1 MGMQCGQGQQHEV
14 HAREYPVARA
24 QAGQE
29 AAIRGQRVDHGQQ
42 GQNGGAGPQQ
52 LDPGPLGG
60 PAHRPEQGGPPGDE
74 HGVHLPLGALRHLHR
89 QQAVGPEHA
98 GHADGQAGDGGDVQ
112 PFHEP
117 EAEMRPFR
125 VGQLAAPLHVPQ
137 HQSRAHHGRARK
149 ADDEVQPA
157 RGQVA
162 EAAHVQRIEHAARL
176 GGGAH
181 AVLGL
186 QQLAAD
192 AVERHE
198 LRADGDAAVVA
209 AHHDHAGLGI
219 AGQVDVQALHL
230 ARAPALLGLA
240 HHVGQRCQGRGLSRG
255 LASRNE
261 GAELLACHHALLGR
275 HGGGQAG
282 PGHVHQGQRH
292 QAGVRDHQV
301 KGQAQHGQRVVRVQ
315 PGALALAPAEGE
327 EVGKDLLVRD
337 HPADDG
343 HQHEHGAQPRQIAA
357 PEHGHVVELEVE
369 AVEELAAARLAH
381 RAFEARAG
389 GRVEAAV
396 LEAAPGA
403 LFGLRRAPEHRGHRA
418 ARIGQVDQPLRAL
431 RRHMRHGVADPLG
444 HERGLARLALVRL
457 LGLHPL
463 RDLVPEIA
471 HRAREEH
478 GVEEPAQQQAD
489 PGVQVGHG
497 LADAGCLGR
506 FRGLGG
512 LACRVRGVRG
522 VRGVRVHAPSPLP
535 QVHHAA
541 GASTRAATSRPAQAR
556 VALRTANTQITA
568 PA

>member
-14 HAREYPVARA
+14 HAGEHPVARA

-42 GQNGGAGPQQ
+42 GQGGGAGPQQ

-60 PAHRPEQGGPPGDE
+60 PTHRPEQGGPPGDE

-89 QQAVGPEHA
+89 QQAIGPEHA

-137 HQSRAHHGRARK
+137 HQSRSHHGRARK

-181 AVLGL
+181 AVLCL

-192 AVERHE
+192 AVEHHE
-198 LRADGDAAVVA
+198 LRADGDAAVLA
-209 AHHDHAGLGI
+209 ADGGHARIGI

-240 HHVGQRCQGRGLSRG
+240 DHVGQRCQGRGLARG
-255 LASRNE
+255 LACGNK
-261 GAELLACHHALLGR
+261 GTELLAGHHALLGR
-275 HGGGQAG
+275 HGRGQIG
-282 PGHVHQGQRH
+282 PGHVHQGQGH

-315 PGALALAPAEGE
+315 PGALPLAPAEGE

-337 HPADDG
+337 HSADDG

-396 LEAAPGA
+396 LEAALA
-403 LFGLRRAPEHRGHRA
+403 LAFGRAPEHRGHRA
-418 ARIGQVDQPLRAL
+418 AFIGQVDQPPRAL
-431 RRHMRHGVADPLG
+431 RCQARHGVTHTLG
-444 HERGLARLALVRL
+444 HQRGLARLALVRL

-497 LADAGCLGR
+497 LADARRLGG
-506 FRGLGG
+506 FPGLGG
-512 LACRVRGVRG
+512 LAGR